1 MIQPRRVAQEIK
13 QTAQQAEGFVN
24 IAADAVNVHASYR
37 NIVENL
43 LGNTIII
50 DNLNTRMIWLV
61 KFIIGRVL

>member
-43 LGNTIII
+43 LETRLLLII
-50 DNLNTRMIWLV
+50 
-61 KFIIGRVL
+61 